1 MPGLKRQRLIQ
12 DNCDPSKKSN
22 TGSEKNST
30 YMRKIRVI
38 YHDPYATD
46 SSSDDEKEYEFKKD
60 ESMGCKRFVKEIL
73 LQIPQHDSYTD
84 TSPQHNSNEDKQKK
98 NITNQVY
105 DDKEIC
111 ETRVSSKVCDG
122 NNVGRISSRYRGVRL
137 RKWGKYS
144 AEIRDP
150 IQRRRLWLGTFNTAE
165 EASEA
170 YEKKRLEIQQL
181 VEKNKNALL
190 VDENVIQEETKDLFS
205 HASPSSVLEVST
217 SALLGNGIGNSI
229 QEKVN
234 LEPILD
240 VSTSALHGHGIVN
253 SIKEKGSVEPIL
265 GEEQAVLSLWEV
277 PIMPPLNALLID
289 ENVIPE
295 ETQDSFSHASPSSV
309 LEVSSTSTLFGN
321 GIENSI
327 QEKANVEVE
336 PILDV
341 YAAALLGNGFENSIQ
356 ENANVEVEPILDVY
370 ASALLGNG
378 IENSTQENANVEV
391 EPILDVY
398 TSALLGNG
406 IENSIKG
413 GNVEPILNFFTSA
426 LQGHGIVN
434 SIKEGSVEPIL
445 EEEQSVLNLWEV
457 PIMPPLNS
465 QEFISEYEGY
475 SHLWNDFEQD
485 FNRINYIDAS
495 PMLEVECCETCALPS
510 FDIDFVD
517 EDFSWIDEALNVESL

>member
-22 TGSEKNST
+22 TGSEKNSM

-73 LQIPQHDSYTD
+73 LQIPRHDSYTD

-105 DDKEIC
+105 EEIC

-150 IQRRRLWLGTFNTAE
+150 IKRRRLWLGTFNTAE

-229 QEKVN
+229 QEKVSV
-234 LEPILD
+234 EPILD

-341 YAAALLGNGFENSIQ
+341 YAA
-356 ENANVEVEPILDVY
+356 
-370 ASALLGNG
+370 LLGNG
-378 IENSTQENANVEV
+378 IENSIEENANVEV

-434 SIKEGSVEPIL
+434 SIIKEGSVEPIL

-485 FNRINYIDAS
+485 FNGINYIDAS

-510 FDIDFVD
+510 FDIDFAD
-517 EDFSWIDEALNVESL
+517 EDFFWIDEALNVESL

>member
-22 TGSEKNST
+22 TGSEKNSM

-240 VSTSALHGHGIVN
+240 VSTSALHGHGILN

-341 YAAALLGNGFENSIQ
+341 Y
-356 ENANVEVEPILDVY
+356 
-370 ASALLGNG
+370 
-378 IENSTQENANVEV
+378 
-391 EPILDVY
+391 

-457 PIMPPLNS
+457 PIMPTLNS
-465 QEFISEYEGY
+465 QEFILEYEGY